1 MTNGQI
7 GAIKSIRHSL
17 FVINTRNSRIEFC
30 LPFPQRSNDSC
41 HARRGSLVSLFMKFP
56 ALIFRC
62 ALAVLLCALVNGC
75 VPPSQSPLDDEKEPH
90 FIDGKR
96 ALNTMD
102 YKGAIEEFEKA
113 VEANPRNASA
123 HFELGILYE
132 RQDLE
137 PDPAAAIYHYQQYLK
152 LRTNADNAE
161 AVQGRVL
168 NCKQDLAKA
177 VLPLPTSPSVQHD
190 LEQLILTNKQLRAE
204 VDQWR
209 AWYAAQQTNR
219 QSQVVNPGAQSSQTA
234 TQNVQIA
241 EVHAPQAARSNL
253 VSTAQLGN
261 SRTTFL
267 APTNYAPRSVRTY
280 VVQPRET
287 LASISRKFNVK
298 LNSLEAANPGV
309 DARKLR
315 PGQTLNIP

>member
-1 MTNGQI
+1 
-7 GAIKSIRHSL
+7 
-17 FVINTRNSRIEFC
+17 
-30 LPFPQRSNDSC
+30 
-41 HARRGSLVSLFMKFP
+41 MKFS
-56 ALIFRC
+56 ALFFHC

-75 VPPSQSPLDDEKEPH
+75 TPPSQSQLEEEKEPH
-90 FIDGKR
+90 FIEGKR
-96 ALNTMD
+96 ALTTMD
-102 YKGAIEEFEKA
+102 YRGAIDEFEKA

-123 HFELGILYE
+123 HLELGLLYE

-152 LRTNADNAE
+152 LRPNSDKAE
-161 AVQGRVL
+161 AVQGHVM

-190 LEQLILTNKQLRAE
+190 LEQLILTNKQLRVE

-219 QSQVVNPGAQSSQTA
+219 QAQSATPVIQPTATA
-234 TQNVQIA
+234 TQAVQMV
-241 EVHAPQAARSNL
+241 ESRTPQVIRSN
-253 VSTAQLGN
+253 S
-261 SRTTFL
+261 
-267 APTNYAPRSVRTY
+267 APTGQTGSSHNSQPGYTPYVSATARTY
-280 VVQPRET
+280 IVQPRDT

-298 LNSLEAANPGV
+298 LDSLAAANPGV
-309 DARKLR
+309 DAKRLK